1 MMIHLLHM
9 KKVFVIIMMIMMRHQ
24 LPPTNLQM
32 LEDTREVFKLLTRY
46 DSSDYVLLN
55 DGEEPEIFVQYLED
69 EH

>member
-1 MMIHLLHM
+1 
-9 KKVFVIIMMIMMRHQ
+9 MMIMMRHQ

-32 LEDTREVFKLLTRY
+32 LEDTREVFKLPTRY